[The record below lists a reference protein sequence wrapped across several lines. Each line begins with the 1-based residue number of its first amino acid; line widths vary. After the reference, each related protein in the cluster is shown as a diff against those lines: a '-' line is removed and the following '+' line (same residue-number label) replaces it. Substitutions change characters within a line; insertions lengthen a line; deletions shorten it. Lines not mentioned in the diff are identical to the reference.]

1 MFFVKITK
9 EKISDAVKNFLNK
22 NACSIKDISINLISE
37 KIFTDKKQYTVEI
50 CKKRNFKNSFSFT
63 EDDKNKIKIIIDKI
77 LRDMYFKN
85 FEINI
90 YQEQNYNF
98 LKIKTNGKDG
108 LLIGKNGQN
117 IYSFQYLL
125 SIIIAQELK
134 KHIPLIV
141 DIDSYYEKHIVYL
154 IKKIK
159 TIAEKLINEKDE
171 YLTELLPPNERKIIH
186 EEIAKFDSLKTFSVG
201 KETYKKVVITS
212 LL

>member
-1 MFFVKITK
+1 MFSVKKTK
-9 EKISDAVKNFLNK
+9 EKISDAIKDFLKENP
-22 NACSIKDISINLISE
+22 CSIKDISINLISE

-50 CKKRNFKNSFSFT
+50 CKKETFKNSFSFT
-63 EDDKNKIKIIIDKI
+63 EDDKNKIKNIVDKL
-77 LRDMYFKN
+77 LRDMYFNN

-90 YQEQNYNF
+90 YQEKNYVF

-117 IYSFQYLL
+117 ICSLQYLL
-125 SIIIAQELK
+125 SIIIDRALK

-141 DIDSYYEKHIVYL
+141 DVDSYYEKHIAYL
-154 IKKIK
+154 MKKIK
-159 TIAEKLINEKDE
+159 EIAEKLINEKGE

-186 EEIAKFDSLKTFSVG
+186 EEITKFDSLKTFSVG
-201 KETYKKVVITS
+201 KGTYKKVVITS